1 MSHIAA
7 KSVRSQRNNLIA
19 AIAVCDIAFGLT
31 FPLMSFGATAS
42 VNALPTFF
50 IVLYASLAVLLFAS
64 GGRLVRVAA

>member
-19 AIAVCDIAFGLT
+19 AIATIAVCDIAFGLT

-42 VNALPTFF
+42 VNALPTFSSCSMHRSSCCC
-50 IVLYASLAVLLFAS
+50 SLLEE
-64 GGRLVRVAA
+64 GW